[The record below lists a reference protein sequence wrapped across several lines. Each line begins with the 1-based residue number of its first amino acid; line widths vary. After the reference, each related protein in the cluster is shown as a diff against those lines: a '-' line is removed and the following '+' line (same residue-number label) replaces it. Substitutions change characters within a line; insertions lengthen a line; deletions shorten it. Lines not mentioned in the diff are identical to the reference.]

1 MEVNHPNQ
9 PHRDLRLKV
18 DNLYLLNEV
27 STKYHNKYI
36 KVKTIVSESCSYNM
50 IKERFDTSLFCIG
63 SKHNLKFNDI
73 NLGQFELTNIKTN
86 VSDMKTVSYKFK
98 PINVDKI
105 GSVLNSFLY
114 HLQVSAHPGRS

>member
-9 PHRDLRLKV
+9 PLRDLRLKV

-27 STKYHNKYI
+27 STKFHNKYI
-36 KVKTIVSESCSYNM
+36 KVKTLVSESRIYNR

-63 SKHNLKFNDI
+63 SKHNLEFNDI

-98 PINVDKI
+98 PINVE
-105 GSVLNSFLY
+105 
-114 HLQVSAHPGRS
+114 